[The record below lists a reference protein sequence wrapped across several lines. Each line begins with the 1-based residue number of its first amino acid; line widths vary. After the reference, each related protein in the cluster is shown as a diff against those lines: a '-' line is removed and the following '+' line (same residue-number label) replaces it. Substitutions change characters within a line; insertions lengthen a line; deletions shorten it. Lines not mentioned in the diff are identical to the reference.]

1 MFKTLSYFESLKL
14 IFRWILYYDK
24 KLAILFFFQ
33 TTHEKWLNDYENLD
47 NNNDNNNDDDN
58 DDKFSEFT
66 HDFINLDTLH
76 LTFSIIRDK

>member
-58 DDKFSEFT
+58 DVVVVNED
-66 HDFINLDTLH
+66 DINN
-76 LTFSIIRDK
+76 IRWC